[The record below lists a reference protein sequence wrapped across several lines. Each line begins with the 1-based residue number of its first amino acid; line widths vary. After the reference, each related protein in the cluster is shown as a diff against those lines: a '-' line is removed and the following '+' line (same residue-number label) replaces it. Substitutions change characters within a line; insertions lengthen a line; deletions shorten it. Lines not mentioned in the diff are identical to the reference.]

1 MAVSITPPDANR
13 PILNDDGT
21 MDAAFRGWV
30 NAITRGAIIIGQG
43 SPENVIDAVQGR
55 EYMDSN
61 GASGAVKYIKKLP
74 DISGD
79 TKRGWVAI

>member
-13 PILNDDGT
+13 PILNEDLT
-21 MDAAFRGWV
+21 MESAFRTWV
-30 NAITRGAIIIGQG
+30 NAVTRGALIIGEG
-43 SPENVIDAVQGR
+43 SPENAIDAVQGR

-61 GASGAVKYIKKLP
+61 GASGAVKYIKRDP

-79 TKRGWVAI
+79 TKRGWIAI